1 MKVPIAVSFSF
12 QSKFFQLVIGPF
24 FQFHV
29 FIISDSCRS
38 VCIRF
43 LELSDANMPS
53 NKGQLDIDGNLQ
65 PVHYSPI

>member
-12 QSKFFQLVIGPF
+12 QSNKFFQLVIGPF
-24 FQFHV
+24 FHV

-53 NKGQLDIDGNLQ
+53 NKGQLDIDGNFQ
-65 PVHYSPI
+65 PVHYSSI

>member
-24 FQFHV
+24 YFHV
-29 FIISDSCRS
+29 FIIRDSCRS

-53 NKGQLDIDGNLQ
+53 NKGQWGIDGNLQ
-65 PVHYSPI
+65 PVHYSSI